1 MRLTHLESLRRQ
13 AFERPG
19 YSLVSYGEIAIPFSV
34 LTLDAIVQTR
44 KPLPA
49 IDEFVLAAAGGGLG
63 GLDEIGAFL
72 GLEHPVVERTVL
84 AQWNLDHLDAPVS
97 GGTRHLVLTPQGQRT
112 LDEHEAIRPE
122 RTELF
127 VPFDRLLWRP
137 VRVHPADL
145 LRPRDVRDAQ
155 VIEVRAAHARRPS
168 PNDVT
173 VEAINAV
180 IKDLLRTKEINQDLL
195 SIMGI
200 SRTER
205 RYQPGILLLYEAHQ
219 DKELDLAISIDGRV
233 SKLHTTALNQL
244 GGLKWLDLDFDA
256 DANPLQDLRLD
267 PEIVSK
273 LPSEEVETR
282 LQSQVARAEAALER
296 SDLHALADAGDEE
309 GVPPQSESEV
319 IHAELREARTALD
332 ALAMRRVPVFEH
344 TSLLW
349 EALRNA
355 RRRLLIISPWIKR
368 GVVNAEFLAAIEGRA
383 RRNVEITIVYGLEQR
398 GPESQQDDED
408 AVRALAALAIRNPN
422 FRLRRLGNT
431 HEKILIWDD
440 NWVTTSFNWL
450 SFRGDPTRTLRRES
464 GFLVRDRRLVNQA
477 YEDFLSEIEEN

>member
-1 MRLTHLESLRRQ
+1 MTLPHVESLRRH

-19 YSLVSYGEIAIPFSV
+19 YALVSYGEVAIPFSL

-49 IDEFVLAAAGGGLG
+49 IDEFVLGAVGGGLG
-63 GLDEIGAFL
+63 ELDEIGAFL
-72 GLEHPVVERTVL
+72 GLERPVVERTVL

-97 GGTRHLVLTPQGQRT
+97 GGTRHLALTPQGQRT
-112 LDEHEAIRPE
+112 LDEHESIKPE
-122 RTELF
+122 RTDLL
-127 VPFDRLLWRP
+127 VPFDRVLWRP

-155 VIEVRAAHARRPS
+155 VIEIRAAHARRPS
-168 PNDVT
+168 ANDVT
-173 VEAINAV
+173 VEAVNAV

-205 RYQPGILLLYEAHQ
+205 RYQPGMLLLYEAHQ
-219 DKELDLAISIDGRV
+219 DRELDLAISIDGRV
-233 SKLHTTALNQL
+233 SKLHTSALNQL

-256 DANPLQDLRLD
+256 KTDPLQELRLD
-267 PEIVSK
+267 SEIRSK
-273 LPSEEVETR
+273 LPTEEVETR
-282 LQSQVARAEAALER
+282 LQSRVAKAEAALER
-296 SDLHALADAGDEE
+296 SDLHALADARDEE
-309 GVPPQSESEV
+309 DVLPQSESET
-319 IHAELREARTALD
+319 IHAELREARAALD
-332 ALAMRRVPVFEH
+332 ALPMRRVPVFEH

-355 RRRLLIISPWIKR
+355 HRRILIISPWVKR
-368 GVVNAEFLAAIEGRA
+368 GVVNEEFLAAIEGRA

-398 GPESQQDDED
+398 GSEPQQDDED
-408 AVRALAALAIRNPN
+408 AVRALSSLASRNPN
-422 FRLRRLGNT
+422 LRIIRLGNT

-477 YEDFLSEIEEN
+477 YEVFLSEIAHD